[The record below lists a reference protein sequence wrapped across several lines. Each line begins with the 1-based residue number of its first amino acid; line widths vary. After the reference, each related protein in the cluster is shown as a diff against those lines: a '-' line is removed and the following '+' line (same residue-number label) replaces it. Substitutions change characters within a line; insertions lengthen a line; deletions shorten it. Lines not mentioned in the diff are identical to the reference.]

1 MAVVKQDTTFG
12 WLNREFQYQTGFP
25 SARVERWFND
35 FEFLKRN
42 IRLAASNT
50 SFCEIP
56 SPQHTG
62 NGIIIPSSYLSKYGI
77 FAEIEGGISTTSVP
91 INGWTEYKETTG
103 SFFETVTENISAVVT
118 SIRER
123 YLEGRE
129 EFYDS
134 NTILFV
140 NSQHDTLGISTLRG
154 TEVSLHPIDS
164 NLLEVRTPHDYW
176 FGENEAGD
184 ESNLYSHSYFVIA
197 STGQVTQ
204 LHSDRLYP
212 QTQFVKLDSSYLS
225 GNFLVYNSTL
235 EKEIP
240 TSFLSVNT
248 ITFMRDEIL
257 ASYGY
262 SFREKEKTEHFQRI
276 GNWYMPRYSTVE
288 EFEGSMTDIDKYNL
302 TFLNKIL
309 GLIKPATPA

>member
-1 MAVVKQDTTFG
+1 VWAVVKQDSTFG
-12 WLNREFQYQTGFP
+12 WLNRDFQYQSGFP
-25 SARVERWFND
+25 SVQVERWFND
-35 FEFLKRN
+35 FEFLKRT

-50 SFCEIP
+50 AFCEIP
-56 SPQHTG
+56 SPKFTG
-62 NGIIIPSSYLSKYGI
+62 NGIIIPSTYLSKYGI
-77 FAEIEGGISTTSVP
+77 FDEIEGGISTTSVP

-134 NTILFV
+134 NAILFV
-140 NSQHDTLGISTLRG
+140 NSQHDTLGISFLSG

-164 NLLEVRTPHDYW
+164 SLLEVRTPHDYW
-176 FGENEAGD
+176 FGENEASD
-184 ESNLYSHSYFVIA
+184 ELNLYHHSYFVITN
-197 STGQVTQ
+197 TGKVVQ
-204 LHSDRLYP
+204 LSSNRLFP
-212 QTQFVKLDSSYLS
+212 QTQFVKLDSTYLT
-225 GNFLVYNSTL
+225 GEFVVYNRTA
-235 EKEIP
+235 EKEEP
-240 TSFLSVNT
+240 ATFLSVNT

-262 SFREKEKTEHFQRI
+262 TFPEKEKIEHFERI
-276 GNWYMPRYSTVE
+276 GNWYKPQYATFE
-288 EFEGSMTDIDKYNL
+288 EFEAGMSDIDKYNL

-309 GLIKPATPA
+309 EVLRPTPA